1 MKFHRN
7 LFSTLFVSSLLFL
20 GGCVSYK
27 FQPNNLSKLS
37 DVDICYQLAY
47 NINKLSFKSREVLFN
62 ELIQRN
68 TNCVDLAELIIEKR
82 NNYLSKEG
90 YPNDFFPESGEGA
103 SMPSQVRE
111 INVTNMAGSHG
122 NK

>member
-7 LFSTLFVSSLLFL
+7 LFSTLFVFALLFL

-27 FQPNNLSKLS
+27 YQSNNLAKLS

-62 ELIQRN
+62 ELLQRN
-68 TNCVDLAELIIEKR
+68 TNCVDLAEIIIEKR

-90 YPNDFFPESGEGA
+90 YTNGFFPESGEA
-103 SMPSQVRE
+103 TSMPSQVRE
-111 INVTNMAGSHG
+111 INATNMAGSHG

>member
-7 LFSTLFVSSLLFL
+7 LFSTLFVVSLLFL

-82 NNYLSKEG
+82 NIYLSKEG
-90 YPNDFFPESGEGA
+90 YPNDFFLESGEGA
-103 SMPSQVRE
+103 SMPSQARE

>member
-1 MKFHRN
+1 M
-7 LFSTLFVSSLLFL
+7 
-20 GGCVSYK
+20 SYK
-27 FQPNNLSKLS
+27 FQTSNLSKLS

-47 NINKLSFKSREVLFN
+47 NIDKLSFKSREVLFN
-62 ELIQRN
+62 ELVQRN

-82 NNYLSKEG
+82 NNYLSKEV
-90 YPNDFFPESGEGA
+90 YPNGFFPETGEGT

-111 INVTNMAGSHG
+111 INAPNMAGSHG

>member
-7 LFSTLFVSSLLFL
+7 LFSTLFVFALLFL

-27 FQPNNLSKLS
+27 YQSNNLAKLS

-62 ELIQRN
+62 ELLQRN
-68 TNCVDLAELIIEKR
+68 TNCVDLAEVIIEKR

-90 YPNDFFPESGEGA
+90 YPNGFFPESGEA
-103 SMPSQVRE
+103 TSMPSQVRE
-111 INVTNMAGSHG
+111 INATNMAGSHG

>member
-7 LFSTLFVSSLLFL
+7 LFSTLFVVSLLFL

-90 YPNDFFPESGEGA
+90 YPNDFFPES
-103 SMPSQVRE
+103 VR
-111 INVTNMAGSHG
+111 VQACPHRLG
-122 NK
+122 K

>member
-7 LFSTLFVSSLLFL
+7 LFSTLFVVSLLFL

-62 ELIQRN
+62 ELVQRN
-68 TNCVDLAELIIEKR
+68 TNCIDLAEIIIEKR

>member
-1 MKFHRN
+1 MKFLRN
-7 LFSTLFVSSLLFL
+7 LFSTLFVFALLFL

-27 FQPNNLSKLS
+27 YQSNNLAKLS

-62 ELIQRN
+62 ELLQRN
-68 TNCVDLAELIIEKR
+68 TNCVDLAEVIIEKR

-90 YPNDFFPESGEGA
+90 YPNGFFPESGEA
-103 SMPSQVRE
+103 TSMPSQVRE
-111 INVTNMAGSHG
+111 INATNMAGSHG